1 MKVLRSEKRDSSD
14 DSTTTRYDDSNNDV
28 NKVKELTEALGE
40 LSEQLTLKDVVIQTL
55 EVKLEHLSQVNTE
68 LNCKNIEYENSIAH
82 LERPLP
88 RSDEPNVSVQLY
100 RLLTAS
106 IFRNS

>member
-82 LERPLP
+82 LEGPLP
-88 RSDEPNVSVQLY
+88 RSDEHTVSV
-100 RLLTAS
+100 
-106 IFRNS
+106 

>member
-1 MKVLRSEKRDSSD
+1 MNVLRSEKRDSLD

-82 LERPLP
+82 LEGPLP
-88 RSDEPNVSVQLY
+88 RSDEPTVSV
-100 RLLTAS
+100 
-106 IFRNS
+106 

>member
-82 LERPLP
+82 LEGPLP
-88 RSDEPNVSVQLY
+88 RSDEPTVSV
-100 RLLTAS
+100 
-106 IFRNS
+106 

>member
-1 MKVLRSEKRDSSD
+1 MRSEKRDSLD

-82 LERPLP
+82 LEGPLP
-88 RSDEPNVSVQLY
+88 RSDEPTVSV
-100 RLLTAS
+100 
-106 IFRNS
+106 

>member
-1 MKVLRSEKRDSSD
+1 MKVLCSEKRDSLD
-14 DSTTTRYDDSNNDV
+14 DSTSGGTTRYDDSDNDV

-68 LNCKNIEYENSIAH
+68 LNCKNIEYENSIAL
-82 LERPLP
+82 LEGHLP
-88 RSDEPNVSVQLY
+88 RSDEPTVSVKLY
-100 RLLTAS
+100 R
-106 IFRNS
+106 F